1 MFAKQVRVRELC
13 PSRAWYQVY
22 TWYQATMRV
31 VIRYVRHF
39 WLYLLGSPDIIGRLG
54 QGYAR

>member
-1 MFAKQVRVRELC
+1 MYCRMIRE
-13 PSRAWYQVY
+13 REHDAWYRVHTRY
-22 TWYQATMRV
+22 KATMRV

-39 WLYLLGSPDIIGRLG
+39 WLYLLGSPDVIVSLG